1 MKNNSDTKAQHNSI
15 SEKFIDQ
22 LYSLQ
27 VDFTDEKG
35 NKLEIPE
42 SGFLGLLATGY
53 KGVAMLRKKRGQTHL
68 YHKFTKGKKLVRR
81 NPRANQ
87 DLSDKNKQPE

>member
-1 MKNNSDTKAQHNSI
+1 MKKLPVTKTNQNNI

-22 LYSLQ
+22 LYNLQ
-27 VDFTDEKG
+27 YDFRDEKG

-53 KGVAMLRKKRGQTHL
+53 KGLAMLRRKRGQTHL
-68 YHKFTKGKKLVRR
+68 YYKFTKGRKLIRQNPRTKKSVDESKKKL
-81 NPRANQ
+81 
-87 DLSDKNKQPE
+87 K